1 MATMSNPESRIRNPE
16 SEISFLFN
24 QLILSGSTNGTALD
38 LCVIGKLHFCYLSK
52 NSVKGKEK
60 LLRLL
65 WRNVME
71 IILVYTSVFCTER
84 YFCNFYGSAETF

>member
-71 IILVYTSVFCTER
+71 IILVYTSILH
-84 YFCNFYGSAETF
+84 